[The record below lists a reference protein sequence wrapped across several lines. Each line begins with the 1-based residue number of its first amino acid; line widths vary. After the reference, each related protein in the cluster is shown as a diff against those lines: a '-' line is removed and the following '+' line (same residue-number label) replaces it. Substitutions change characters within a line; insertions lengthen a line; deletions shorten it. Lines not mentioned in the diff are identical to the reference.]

1 MDVSWRDGIT
11 DLRLLWLKADD
22 PTRDAESSKNEVRF
36 KRAVGN
42 EPALPYEV
50 EWDADAQLRSGQPE

>member
-1 MDVSWRDGIT
+1 
-11 DLRLLWLKADD
+11 LKADD

-50 EWDADAQLRSGQPE
+50 EWDR